1 MWEMKRILIVEDE
14 RPLAEAVAFSLEK
27 EGFRVDIALD
37 GESGWEKCRKGD
49 YDLVLLD
56 LMLPGMNGMEICR
69 QLRRESDV
77 PVIMLTAKDS
87 DVDKILGLE
96 LGADDYVTKPFNMR
110 ELVAR
115 VKAVLRRWSTDKG
128 REEGEALRAGG
139 IVLDQERHEVRVGGR
154 VVEMPLM
161 EFRLLELF
169 MRHPGKALPRE
180 YLVSQVW
187 EGDYYG
193 QSKTLEVH
201 IRRLREK
208 IEEDPSHPSRIVTVR
223 GVGYRFE
230 AGRGGE

>member
-1 MWEMKRILIVEDE
+1 MKRILIVEDE

-56 LMLPGMNGMEICR
+56 LMLPGMDGMEICR
-69 QLRRESDV
+69 RLRRESDI

-96 LGADDYVTKPFNMR
+96 MGADDYVTKPFNMR

-115 VKAVLRRWSTDKG
+115 VKAVLRRWSADKE
-128 REEGEALRAGG
+128 REEGETLRAGG
-139 IVLDQERHEVRVGGR
+139 IVLDRERHEVRVGGR

-161 EFRLLELF
+161 EYRLLELF

-208 IEEDPSHPSRIVTVR
+208 IEEEPSRPSRIVTVR

-230 AGRGGE
+230 AGRGG